1 MHNVQMVAT
10 ADPNQIMRKRMP
22 RTLPST
28 TIATQLREAI
38 AAMDAA
44 HVVRDEDRY
53 RSASQRAFQVALALT
68 EARGFVQV
76 VERLNR

>member
-1 MHNVQMVAT
+1 
-10 ADPNQIMRKRMP
+10 MRP
-22 RTLPST
+22 RPST
-28 TIATQLREAI
+28 QVATQLREAI

-44 HVVRDEDRY
+44 HVARDEDRY